1 MKDIVK
7 QPSRKRGSGM
17 LACALLLGLVGV
29 VVLLAFR
36 GRQGWSSDITNPFS
50 SAQAVQ
56 NGVVSGLS
64 NVAKQAVIPFRSL
77 LGLH

>member
-1 MKDIVK
+1 
-7 QPSRKRGSGM
+7 M
-17 LACALLLGLVGV
+17 LAYALLLGLVVV

-36 GRQGWSSDITNPFS
+36 GRQGRSPDITNPFS

-64 NVAKQAVIPFRSL
+64 NVVKRAVMPFRSL
-77 LGLH
+77 LRLR